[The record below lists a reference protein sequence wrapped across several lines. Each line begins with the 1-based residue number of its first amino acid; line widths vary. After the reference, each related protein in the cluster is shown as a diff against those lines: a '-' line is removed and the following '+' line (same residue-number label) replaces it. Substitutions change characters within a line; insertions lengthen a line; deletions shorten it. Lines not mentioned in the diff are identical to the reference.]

1 MATARKAAAKP
12 VTKATAK
19 ATHKI
24 QLSGVGAKPTPQK
37 KTKATFKMIE
47 DLGKVGNYQ
56 LRYGSWNGGEPKY
69 DLRSK
74 YKGITLTGEELIALA
89 DLVDTLR

>member
-1 MATARKAAAKP
+1 MAARKAAAKP

-19 ATHKI
+19 ETHKI
-24 QLSGVGAKPTPQK
+24 QLSGVEAKTTPQK
-37 KTKATFKMIE
+37 KSKATFKMIE
-47 DLGKVGNYQ
+47 YLGKIGKYE
-56 LRYGSWNGGEPKY
+56 LKYGSWNGGEPKY
-69 DLRSK
+69 DLRSN

>member
-1 MATARKAAAKP
+1 MAVKT
-12 VTKATAK
+12 TKTAK
-19 ATHKI
+19 ATPTLH
-24 QLSGVGAKPTPQK
+24 LSGVQAEKPNAKK
-37 KTKATFKMIE
+37 KSTATFKMIE

-69 DLRSK
+69 DLRSN

-89 DLVDTLR
+89 DLVNSLR